1 MCAIEH
7 LGPVCRRSPQEE
19 EMVDPTILN
28 YGGVTIRFDRVPRR
42 SGPYLTHDVVCAVLR
57 GLPEFMTLSNWW
69 VESFVHVLSEGT
81 IIGTAQLLN
90 SQREGSVAPVELVGA
105 QSSAASDATA

>member
-7 LGPVCRRSPQEE
+7 LGSVCRRNPQQE

-28 YGGVTIRFDRVPRR
+28 YGAVTIRFDRVPRR

-69 VESFVHVLSEGT
+69 FESFVHVLSEAA

-105 QSSAASDATA
+105 QNSAASDATA